1 MRTTL
6 TLDEDVAADLKRLA
20 RKTGKSFKELV
31 NEALRAGL
39 RARAAPPVRRC
50 RLEPVRLG
58 GVAPGIDL
66 DRALRLADALD
77 DEALARK
84 LELRTDYD
92 FKRFPGVEHVNPL
105 E

>member
-20 RKTGKSFKELV
+20 RRRGKPLKEIV
-31 NEALRAGL
+31 NDALRAGL
-39 RARAAPPVRRC
+39 RAQRAPAGRPY
-50 RLEPVRLG
+50 RLEPVSLG
-58 GVAPGIDL
+58 GVVPGIDL

-84 LELRTDYD
+84 LELR
-92 FKRFPGVEHVNPL
+92 K
-105 E
+105 